1 MPWKG
6 RSIVDQ
12 RQEFVMRSLKAEKS
26 FRELCKE
33 YGISE
38 KTGYKWKN
46 RFMEDGAN
54 GLMDMSKRP
63 KNSPAQLG
71 EDIVIEI
78 IKIREAHPSW
88 GPKKI
93 QAIMDR
99 NGKHSLIPSISSIKR
114 ILDKAELTRKMKIRK
129 VNTGSSRLHQLI
141 PANEPNDV
149 WAIDFKGYW
158 YSNGEKIIPFTVRDL
173 YSRKI
178 LAIETVSTTSSECVR
193 TILTDLFR
201 KYGLPKVIR
210 SDNGEPFA
218 SSASKLG
225 LTKLSAWLICLGI
238 TPDRT
243 KPGSPGQN
251 GSLERMH
258 ADMAR
263 ELEHRIPGGRS
274 ACQAAFDVWKDEY
287 NSIRPN
293 EAIGMQV
300 PDDLF
305 SPSSRPYLGDPDIIE
320 YPPFISP
327 RLVSKGGLII
337 IQGHRVFISSA
348 LSGLYLGLQQLS
360 DFSFLVW
367 LADFPIGILHTDT
380 VSFDYDIQ
388 SFSRPS
394 AFVSGEAA

>member
-6 RSIVDQ
+6 TSIMDQ
-12 RQEFVMRSLKAEKS
+12 RQEFVMRSLKGEKP

-46 RFMEDGAN
+46 RFMEEGNN
-54 GLMDMSKRP
+54 GLADMSKRP
-63 KNSPAQLG
+63 KNSPTQLG

-114 ILDKAELTRKMKIRK
+114 ILDKAELTRKIKIRK

-158 YSNGEKIIPFTVRDL
+158 FSNGEKIIPFTVRDL
-173 YSRKI
+173 FSRKI
-178 LAIETVSTTSSECVR
+178 LAIETVSTTSTECVR
-193 TILTDLFR
+193 MILTDLFR

-218 SSASKLG
+218 SSSSKLG
-225 LTKLSAWLICLGI
+225 LTKLSAWLISLGI

-243 KPGSPGQN
+243 KPGTPGQN

-263 ELEHRIPGGRS
+263 ELEGRIPGGRS

-287 NSIRPN
+287 NSLRPN

-305 SPSSRPYLGDPDIIE
+305 SPSPRHYSGDPDIIE
-320 YPPFISP
+320 YPPLISP
-327 RLVSKGGLII
+327 RIVSKKGAVIV
-337 IQGHRVFISSA
+337 QGHHIFISHA
-348 LSGLYLGLQQLS
+348 LSGLCLGLQQLS

-367 LADFPIGILHTDT
+367 LADFPLGILHTDT
-380 VSFDYDIQ
+380 EFFDHDIQ
-388 SFSRPS
+388 SLSLPL
-394 AFVSGEAA
+394 AAVSGQGA